1 MSLDDL
7 RKRINALDE
16 RIVALLD
23 ERAGLM
29 GAVLQAKRDA
39 KLPTFD
45 PEREREVLERLA
57 RMGDGR
63 FPAGALRAVFR
74 EVMSASRALQDA
86 VTVAFLGPAGSFSH
100 AAARR
105 LFGLSA
111 SYQETTTIDGV
122 FDALYRGVATYGVAP
137 VENSS
142 EGSVTHTVDALLES
156 QGRVRIRRE
165 LVLDVVQCLMSRA
178 PSVGAVRRVYSHPQA
193 LGQCRLWLAK
203 NLAGAQLVQTP
214 STSAAA
220 REAAADTEG
229 AAIGSALA
237 AEIYDLPVLRE
248 SVQDMATGN
257 ATRFIVIAR
266 EHAPRTG
273 RDKTTLA
280 FSLKEGRGALKRA
293 LEIFEQ
299 GGISLTRI
307 ESRPS
312 RQRAWDYVFLCDLEG
327 HADEAPVRAAIDA
340 LGGVCP
346 SVTWLGSYPAA
357 EGVTAP

>member
-7 RKRINALDE
+7 RKRINLLDE
-16 RIVALLD
+16 KIVGLLD
-23 ERAGLM
+23 ERADLM
-29 GAVLQAKRDA
+29 GEVARAKREA
-39 KLPTFD
+39 SLPTFD

-57 RMGDGR
+57 KLGEGR
-63 FPAGALRAVFR
+63 FPRGALRAVFR
-74 EVMSASRALQDA
+74 EVMSASRSLQDA
-86 VTVAFLGPAGSFSH
+86 VHVAFLGPAGSFSH

-111 SYQETTTIDGV
+111 SYHETMTIDGV
-122 FDALYRGVATYGVAP
+122 FDAIYRGVATYGVAP

-156 QGRVRIRRE
+156 QGRVHIRRE
-165 LVLDVVQCLMSRA
+165 LVLDVVQCLMSSA
-178 PSVGAVRRVYSHPQA
+178 PSLGAIRRVYSHPQA
-193 LGQCRLWLAK
+193 LGQCRLWLTK
-203 NLAGAQLVQTP
+203 NLVAAQLVQTP

-220 REAAADTEG
+220 REASTDAEG

-248 SVQDMATGN
+248 SVQDMAGN
-257 ATRFIVIAR
+257 ATRFVVLAR
-266 EHAPRTG
+266 DHAPRTG

-293 LEIFEQ
+293 LEVFEQ
-299 GGISLTRI
+299 AGITLTRI

-312 RQRAWDYVFLCDLEG
+312 RQRAWDYVFLCDIEG
-327 HADEAPVRAAIDA
+327 HASEAPVREA
-340 LGGVCP
+340 LDSLGTLCP
-346 SVTWLGSYPAA
+346 TVTWLGSYPAA
-357 EGVTAP
+357 EGVIAP

>member
-29 GAVLQAKRDA
+29 GDVLQAKRDA
-39 KLPTFD
+39 NLPTFD

-57 RMGDGR
+57 SLGAGR
-63 FPAGALRAVFR
+63 FPRGALRAVFR

-86 VTVAFLGPAGSFSH
+86 VQVAFLGPAGSFSH

-111 SYQETTTIDGV
+111 SYQETATIDGV

-156 QGRVRIRRE
+156 QGRVYIRRE
-165 LVLDVVQCLMSRA
+165 MVLDVVQCLMSGA
-178 PSVGAVRRVYSHPQA
+178 PSLGAVRRVYSHPQA
-193 LGQCRLWLAK
+193 LGQCRVWLAK
-203 NLAGAQLVQTP
+203 NLVAAQLVHTA

-220 REAAADTEG
+220 REAASDAEG

-248 SVQDMATGN
+248 SVQDMAGN
-257 ATRFIVIAR
+257 ATRFIVVAR
-266 EHAPRTG
+266 ERAPRTG

-293 LEIFEQ
+293 LEVFEAA
-299 GGISLTRI
+299 GITLTRI

-327 HADEAPVRAAIDA
+327 HADEPGVRAAIDA
-340 LGGVCP
+340 LGTVCP